1 MRKTASLSFILA
13 LFVLIPYVLFAQGGR
28 GGGGQR
34 GGPGGPPPAQAAK
47 AAAPV
52 DLTGYW
58 VSIVTEDWIE
68 RMSPDSPPSGTGGA
82 RGLTRAPAVAPA
94 PNGEQCRVYAAGGS
108 LRVPT
113 RLNITWADDNT
124 LKVQT
129 DAGNQTRLF
138 HFTPVTPRPEE
149 KTLQGYSVANWELN
163 GGARGGGRGGPPP
176 GGPAAAPAPRWGSL
190 NVVTTNLSGGYLLS
204 SRSLYGENAVLTEY
218 FSHHTD
224 FGQDY
229 FTVTAQIQDGP
240 VTRVTS
246 STFKKEPNGSKFN
259 PGPCE
264 IVR

>member
-1 MRKTASLSFILA
+1 MLKTASFRFVLA
-13 LFVLIPYVLFAQGGR
+13 LLLVTPSALLAQGGR

-34 GGPGGPPPAQAAK
+34 GGPPPAQSAK
-47 AAAPV
+47 VAAPV
-52 DLTGYW
+52 DITGYW

-82 RGLTRAPAVAPA
+82 RGQARAPAVTAP
-94 PNGEQCRVYAAGGS
+94 PNGEQCRVYGAGGS

-113 RLNITWADDNT
+113 RLNITWLDDNT
-124 LKVQT
+124 LKVQM
-129 DAGNQTRLF
+129 DAGNQTRLL
-138 HFTPVTPRPEE
+138 HFVPETPRPAE
-149 KTLQGYSVANWELN
+149 KTLQGYSVATWEL
-163 GGARGGGRGGPPP
+163 GGGGGRGGRGGPPP
-176 GGPAAAPAPRWGSL
+176 GGPGAAAAPAPRWGSL

-204 SRSLYGENAVLTEY
+204 SRSLYSDNAVLTEY
-218 FSHHTD
+218 FSRHTD

-246 STFKKEPNGSKFN
+246 STFKKEPDESKFS